1 MCESVHG
8 VDKTSIFLDFDST
21 KQGLPLVDSWSRGL
35 DKNQMYPDRNTL
47 SNVPRS
53 GYITARDQ
61 RMVESGVT
69 KGGKNTA
76 RSCQFS
82 FSGMNTTTQTRSL
95 KLKSNDFKSYPRSSQ
110 KKNSSL

>member
-82 FSGMNTTTQTRSL
+82 FSGMNTTTQT
-95 KLKSNDFKSYPRSSQ
+95 
-110 KKNSSL
+110 